1 MFFKEDARSV
11 GTADYNTST
20 KKPTLPITHD
30 GRAPGVHWFI
40 GSLVSLGSTDVG
52 PENSFVL
59 GSTKLLINYFFI
71 LYGSDSNFAWPLLRS
86 ASNFARTSL
95 GLNGLNGLNDPN
107 GHSNHD
113 ATIFF
118 CSIIRPFATLRSAK
132 NKRARAPRPTR
143 RIRRARWS
151 LERTRRTRRRPK
163 ATRAPRGPSGP
174 TRRSR

>member
-59 GSTKLLINYFFI
+59 GSTKLLINYFSFSTG
-71 LYGSDSNFAWPLLRS
+71 LT
-86 ASNFARTSL
+86 RTSL
-95 GLNGLNGLNDPN
+95 GLYFARPRTSLELLSASTASTASTAPT
-107 GHSNHD
+107 
-113 ATIFF
+113 AIRITTLRFF
-118 CSIIRPFATLRSAK
+118 FGSIIRPFATLRSAK
-132 NKRARAPRPTR
+132 YKRARASEQ
-143 RIRRARWS
+143 A
-151 LERTRRTRRRPK
+151 
-163 ATRAPRGPSGP
+163 AAPGWLGP
-174 TRRSR
+174 